1 MQANLRGEKYMKK
14 KKSKLPD
21 FDKMTYKE
29 EANFWDTHSFTEF
42 EDELEEVEIVFDLKK
57 PRDETII
64 LRVQKDIKDRLDKV
78 ARNKGL
84 NMSTLARMWL
94 IEKLSQVNTK

>member
-1 MQANLRGEKYMKK
+1 MQASLRGEKYMRK

-21 FDKMTYKE
+21 FNKMTYRE
-29 EANFWDTHSFTEF
+29 EAKFWDTHSFTEF

-64 LRVQKDIKDRLDKV
+64 LRVQKDIKDRLDRV
-78 ARNKGL
+78 ARSKGL

-94 IEKLSQVNTK
+94 IEKLSQA